1 MKKHRLLLSLIPV
14 LLYLLH
20 SQEATQKLKQV
31 AETVYTPA
39 GLCAGVFLFV
49 LLILAGAS
57 AVFIIESYFKD
68 TVKEKFVSAFYFF
81 SSLIVASLEGS
92 AGLLFAAAFLIL
104 KL

>member
-1 MKKHRLLLSLIPV
+1 MKQKFFLSLIPALFSLPYARDSV
-14 LLYLLH
+14 QKLQEVAQLLH
-20 SQEATQKLKQV
+20 
-31 AETVYTPA
+31 TPA

-57 AVFIIESYFKD
+57 AVFSIESYFKD

-92 AGLLFAAAFLIL
+92 AGLLFAVAFLIL